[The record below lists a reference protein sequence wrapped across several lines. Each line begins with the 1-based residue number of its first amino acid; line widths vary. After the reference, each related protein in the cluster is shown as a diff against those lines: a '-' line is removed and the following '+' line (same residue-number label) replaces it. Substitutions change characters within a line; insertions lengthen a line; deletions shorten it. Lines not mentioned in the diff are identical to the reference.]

1 MLLTFYVDS
10 LSNPLFIVTICVPK
24 KIMKM
29 IWVDYQTIMRCVPK
43 VDGVENEESLWKHSP
58 KNWGMKTLL
67 SSVR

>member
-1 MLLTFYVDS
+1 MLLTFFVDS

-24 KIMKM
+24 RRTEM
-29 IWVDYQTIMRCVPK
+29 ICVDYQMIMLCTSK
-43 VDGVENEESLWKHSP
+43 MEGVENEESMWKYSP